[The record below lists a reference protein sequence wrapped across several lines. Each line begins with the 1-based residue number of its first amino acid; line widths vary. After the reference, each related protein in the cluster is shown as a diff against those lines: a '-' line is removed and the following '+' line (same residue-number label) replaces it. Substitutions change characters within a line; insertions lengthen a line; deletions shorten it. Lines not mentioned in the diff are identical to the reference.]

1 MKDFPEV
8 LNDAPLRVTFV
19 GDLRYGRTVHSLSL
33 LLRNFP
39 NISLR
44 FISPDILALPE
55 EYRMQNDF
63 QDEALTDEILTTS
76 DVVYMTRVQ
85 KERFPDVESYNAVKD
100 RFLFDGK
107 TVAKMQEKAILM
119 HPLPRVNEIA
129 LEIDTLPQAR
139 YFEQAKNGVPMRMAL
154 IAYCLGK

>member
-1 MKDFPEV
+1 
-8 LNDAPLRVTFV
+8 
-19 GDLRYGRTVHSLSL
+19 
-33 LLRNFP
+33 
-39 NISLR
+39 
-44 FISPDILALPE
+44 
-55 EYRMQNDF
+55 MQNDF

-76 DVVYMTRVQ
+76 DVIYMTRVQ

-107 TVAKMQEKAILM
+107 TVARMQEKAILM